1 MFDIGETVV
10 YGTSGIC
17 EITEI
22 SADIHGFPKVE
33 KEYYVLKQLS
43 AENSIIYAPV
53 EGTKIPMRKI
63 LTKAQTEALINSFP
77 EIDAFILENPKHRE
91 VEYRQILK
99 TTDCKLLI
107 SLMKTLYERNESKI
121 QNGKKVNDTDDK
133 YFKMVRDKL
142 FSEFS
147 YSLGIQ
153 KDQIEDFINEKL
165 NA

>member
-22 SADIHGFPKVE
+22 SADIPGFPKGE
-33 KEYYVLKQLS
+33 KKYYVLKQLC

-53 EGTKIPMRKI
+53 EGAKIPMRKI
-63 LTKAQTEALINSFP
+63 LTKAQTEALISSFP
-77 EIDAFILENPKHRE
+77 EIDALILENPKHRE

-121 QNGKKVNDTDDK
+121 QNGKKLNDTDEK